1 MKVSSPIG
9 EYDYEVKHVGFHRG
23 RIEVVGSLGQ
33 WETTMA
39 IEPSDWL
46 VFARRAAP
54 AIAVIGAL
62 GLTLRASRK
71 WSAER

>member
-9 EYDYEVKHVGFHRG
+9 EYDYEVKRVALNHG

-46 VFARRAAP
+46 VLARRAAP
-54 AIAVIGAL
+54 ALAVGGLLVLGVRAAL
-62 GLTLRASRK
+62 RRS
-71 WSAER
+71 

>member
-9 EYDYEVKHVGFHRG
+9 EYDYEVKRLGFNRG

-54 AIAVIGAL
+54 ALAIAGAL
-62 GLTLRASRK
+62 VLASRK
-71 WSAER
+71 LRAAR

>member
-1 MKVSSPIG
+1 MKVTSPIG
-9 EYDYEVKHVGFHRG
+9 EYDYEVKRIGFNAG

-46 VFARRAAP
+46 ALARRAAP
-54 AIAVIGAL
+54 ALAVAGAL
-62 GLTLRASRK
+62 LLAVRAGR
-71 WSAER
+71 R